1 MLPERPSLHLHSSGG
16 EDDTAAER
24 QCCTLAAIWSAKP
37 QKLEGPQTLGRTFH
51 VLEPHLLAPWPLTH
65 TGPLPPALQSA
76 PPRAPLPGRRRATFS
91 PTTAQ
96 LLPYI
101 ALNGNQAAFSKREQQ
116 TGEARSFPRR

>member
-1 MLPERPSLHLHSSGG
+1 MIQLLSGS
-16 EDDTAAER
+16 A
-24 QCCTLAAIWSAKP
+24 CTLAAIWSAKP

-76 PPRAPLPGRRRATFS
+76 PPSGRRRATFS

-96 LLPYI
+96 LLPCI
-101 ALNGNQAAFSKREQQ
+101 ALNSNQAAFHKREQQ
-116 TGEARSFPRR
+116 TAEARSCPRGQRP